1 MGQIIPHFS
10 YFVSFTCLH
19 ITIVMYLSNT
29 SNLLL
34 SKYCIHINIQ
44 YRNHG
49 WLLFHCYWKTI
60 RKYICVHRIINTYM
74 YIAVFHIEIWNDYSL
89 SEIQNDQYSSTCIVY
104 RRRGVVARCWN
115 SCEKNRCRSRCGG
128 HPSYGPWHAGLS
140 RPLWS
145 FPDYPARG
153 YLVKHPPDYAIFER
167 LHQISVACYL
177 PGTELMFCRRWFHIS
192 SDSFPMQS
200 SMDSKENTCPFC
212 INTNNVILKFEHN
225 INKSLSSKK
234 SALWS
239 MNRL

>member
-74 YIAVFHIEIWNDYSL
+74 YIAVFHIEISNHYSL
-89 SEIQNDQYSSTCIVY
+89 SEIQNDQCSSTCIVC

-153 YLVKHPPDYAIFER
+153 YLVKHPQITLYANVYTRSQSPAICQELNWCSVVGGFIF
-167 LHQISVACYL
+167 LQIHSRCNLRWTLKKIHVHSVSIQIML
-177 PGTELMFCRRWFHIS
+177 F
-192 SDSFPMQS
+192 
-200 SMDSKENTCPFC
+200 
-212 INTNNVILKFEHN
+212 
-225 INKSLSSKK
+225 
-234 SALWS
+234 
-239 MNRL
+239 